1 MNNNLKSVTDN
12 DGKITFIY
20 REKKILIDLL
30 YISKLRICLGNWLY
44 QLQVNITTLR
54 ESSWICGK

>member
-1 MNNNLKSVTDN
+1 MNNNLKSVIDN

-20 REKKILIDLL
+20 LEKKILIDLL
-30 YISKLRICLGNWLY
+30 YTSKLRICLGNWLY
-44 QLQVNITTLR
+44 RLQVNIMTPL